1 MKLAVFAF
9 TRRGCQIAA
18 RTREVLKPEECRIFA
33 PEKFGAS
40 GFEPYHPPL
49 AGFMEPVFA
58 WADEI
63 VFIGS
68 TGMAVRAIAPWVAD
82 KKHDPGV
89 VTVDEGGHF
98 VISLLSG
105 HIGGA
110 NRLARQLAQALD
122 AQPVVTT
129 ATDVNGKFSPD
140 EWATRNGLT
149 IESMA
154 ACKAVAAALLEGNV
168 PMVCDFPIASPL
180 PGGVYLGDSGD
191 IGIYIGWRNL
201 HPFHTTLRLIPKV
214 LNLGIGCRRGVG
226 EEQIAGAVA
235 AVLGDIPLEAV
246 RQAAS
251 IELKKDEPGLLAFCA
266 HHGFPAMFYSAQEL
280 RQVPGDFPASQRVL
294 AVTGVDNVCQRAAMA
309 EGGTCIIEK
318 TASGGV
324 TVSVAQIEWEAV
336 F

>member
-9 TRRGCQIAA
+9 TRRGCQLAA
-18 RTREVLKPEECRIFA
+18 HIRDALKPEECRLFA
-33 PEKFGAS
+33 PEKFGAV
-40 GFEPYHPPL
+40 GFEAYHPPL
-49 AGFMEPVFA
+49 TGFMEPVFA

-68 TGMAVRAIAPWVAD
+68 TGMAVRAIAPWITD

-110 NRLARQLAQALD
+110 NQLTRRLAQALD

-129 ATDVNGKFSPD
+129 ATDVNGRFSPD
-140 EWATRNGLT
+140 EWAARNGLT
-149 IESMA
+149 IESMS
-154 ACKAVAAALLEGNV
+154 ACKAVAAALLEQDV
-168 PMVCDFPIASPL
+168 PLTCDFPIASPL
-180 PGGVYLGDSGD
+180 PGGVYLGNRGD
-191 IGIYIGWRNL
+191 IGIYIGWRRCQ
-201 HPFHTTLRLIPKV
+201 PFHTTLRLIPRV
-214 LNLGIGCRRGVG
+214 LNLGIGCRRGA
-226 EEQIAGAVA
+226 EEAQIAGAVA

-246 RQAAS
+246 RKVAS
-251 IELKKDEPGLLAFCA
+251 IDLKKDEPGLLAFCA
-266 HHGFPAMFYSAQEL
+266 HHGFPAAFYSAQQL
-280 RQVPGDFPASQRVL
+280 RQVPGVFPASQRVL
-294 AVTGVDNVCQRAAMA
+294 EVTGVDNVCQRAAMA